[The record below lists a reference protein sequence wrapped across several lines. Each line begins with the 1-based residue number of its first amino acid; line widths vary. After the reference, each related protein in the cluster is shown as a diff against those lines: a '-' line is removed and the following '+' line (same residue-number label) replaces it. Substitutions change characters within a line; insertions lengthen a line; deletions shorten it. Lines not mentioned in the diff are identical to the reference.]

1 MRPDAI
7 PLIPLT
13 GGAYERGLTHG
24 RVCADEIHQMLNAWR
39 RHVGASGDAY
49 REAFR
54 SRTNFLKGFEDHAL
68 HLIDELRGIAEG
80 ARVPF
85 EQILDLQLLDE
96 EWWFRQLYP
105 QPPAALPHHC
115 SALALRTA
123 GGGVLVAQNF
133 DGASWMEG
141 YQRVFHHRDPVTGF
155 DALIFSLPGILALTG
170 VNRQGVAVCV
180 NSLVQLDGDP
190 CGLPVVG
197 VIRRLLESADHPAA
211 IATLRSVRHASG
223 QTYTIGDHQTFGAYE
238 VSRSSIVEVSGIP
251 GRPAVCHTNHPLA
264 NPDSDLFQQAT
275 AADTPERRVAR
286 TANSRARL
294 AALEQGL
301 GDDAAYSVDGVKSL
315 LASRQDPDHPLS
327 RELGGGGEV
336 IDYTL
341 ACVVFEPGPPALMHL
356 AAGPPSTT
364 RFRPFNCD
372 SGVAPARI
380 ST

>member
-1 MRPDAI
+1 MPEYWVRNRNNTKWEKNRGGTFTAGTPDRLSRNVILSTNGNAAVNWTTDD
-7 PLIPLT
+7 LPLT
-13 GGAYERGLTHG
+13 IYNTSD
-24 RVCADEIHQMLNAWR
+24 ADVSEGTITGWLAT
-39 RHVGASGDAY
+39 AI
-49 REAFR
+49 
-54 SRTNFLKGFEDHAL
+54 HAL
-68 HLIDELRGIAEG
+68 LRA
-80 ARVPF
+80 
-85 EQILDLQLLDE
+85 
-96 EWWFRQLYP
+96 
-105 QPPAALPHHC
+105 
-115 SALALRTA
+115 
-123 GGGVLVAQNF
+123 
-133 DGASWMEG
+133 GASWMED

-170 VNRQGVAVCV
+170 VNRQGLAVCV

-364 RFRPFNCD
+364 GFRPFICD